1 MSDPM
6 IVFIVGV
13 VLVVVT
19 LAVVL
24 QPLIRNRDE
33 PAGSK
38 LLWAL
43 LIIFSFAVV
52 GLFSGVSTY
61 PWGEPLPSFVT
72 APTPTTPEAVE
83 QMVEGLAIRLE
94 TDTEDL
100 EGWIMLG
107 RSYMQLE
114 RYPEALE
121 AWRQAWRL
129 SEGGQVDVA
138 VSYAEAM
145 VMADPKSL
153 ISSAVELL
161 DVILENNP
169 DETKALWYGG
179 MSAVTRG
186 DEALAEERWV
196 RLLAQENLP
205 ANARAVVQ
213 QQLAAMGAEVTAP
226 AATGPATAAARQ
238 SIHINIE
245 LSDEFAARVKPGQS
259 LFVFAREAD
268 GAGPPVAVKRL
279 QVGVFPLQVTLSDA
293 DVMMPG
299 RKLSDVSRLRLVARI
314 SQSGNAIQ
322 APGDLYGELYPDSI
336 ESLESGAAK
345 FNLRIDSVA
354 E

>member
-6 IVFIVGV
+6 MVFIVGV
-13 VLVVVT
+13 VLVVAT

-24 QPLIRNRDE
+24 QPLISKRSE
-33 PAGSK
+33 PSERK
-38 LLWAL
+38 ILWAL
-43 LIIFSFAVV
+43 LIIFPLAVAGV
-52 GLFSGVSTY
+52 FSGVSTY
-61 PWGEPLPSFVT
+61 PWGESLPAVVT
-72 APTPTTPEAVE
+72 VPNPSTPEAVE
-83 QMVEGLAIRLE
+83 QMVTGLAIRLE

-107 RSYMQLE
+107 RSYMQLD
-114 RYPEALE
+114 RYSEALE
-121 AWRQAWRL
+121 AWGQAWRL
-129 SEGGQVDVA
+129 SEGEQVDVA

-153 ISSAVELL
+153 VGSAGELL
-161 DVILENNP
+161 DVILADNP

-196 RLLAQENLP
+196 RLLADENLP

-213 QQLAAMGAEVTAP
+213 QQLAAMGAAIAVP
-226 AATGPATAAARQ
+226 VATESAAASVRQ
-238 SIHINIE
+238 SIGINIE

-322 APGDLYGELYPDSI
+322 APGDFYGELYPDSL
-336 ESLESGAAK
+336 ESLESGAAN
-345 FNLRIDSVA
+345 FTLRIDTVA

>member
-1 MSDPM
+1 
-6 IVFIVGV
+6 
-13 VLVVVT
+13 
-19 LAVVL
+19 
-24 QPLIRNRDE
+24 
-33 PAGSK
+33 
-38 LLWAL
+38 
-43 LIIFSFAVV
+43 
-52 GLFSGVSTY
+52 
-61 PWGEPLPSFVT
+61 
-72 APTPTTPEAVE
+72 
-83 QMVEGLAIRLE
+83 MVEGLAIRLE

-153 ISSAVELL
+153 IGSAGELL

-179 MSAVTRG
+179 MSAVARG

-196 RLLAQENLP
+196 HLLAQENLP

-213 QQLAAMGAEVTAP
+213 QQLAAMGAEVAAP
-226 AATGPATAAARQ
+226 AATGPAAAAARQ
-238 SIHINIE
+238 SILINIE
-245 LSDEFAARVKPGQS
+245 LSDELVARVKPGQS

>member
-6 IVFIVGV
+6 IVFIVGLLLV
-13 VLVVVT
+13 AVTFVFVLK
-19 LAVVL
+19 
-24 QPLIRNRDE
+24 PLIRNRRESAD
-33 PAGSK
+33 SK
-38 LLWAL
+38 ILWAL
-43 LIIFSFAVV
+43 LIIFPIAVA
-52 GLFSGVSTY
+52 GLFNEVSTY
-61 PWGEPLPSFVT
+61 PWGEPLTEFVT
-72 APTPTTPEAVE
+72 TPTSSAPEAVE
-83 QMVEGLAIRLE
+83 QMVESLAIRLE
-94 TDTEDL
+94 TETEDL
-100 EGWIMLG
+100 EGWVMLG

-129 SEGGQVDVA
+129 SEGEQADIA

-153 ISSAVELL
+153 ISGAGELL

-179 MSAVTRG
+179 MSSVARG

-196 RLLAQENLP
+196 RLLALENLP

-213 QQLAAMGAEVTAP
+213 QQLAALGAKVAAP
-226 AATGPATAAARQ
+226 AAAASQ
-238 SIHINIE
+238 GIHINID
-245 LSDEFAARVKPGQS
+245 LSDELAARVKPGQS

-268 GAGPPVAVKRL
+268 SAGLPFAVKRL
-279 QVGVFPLQVTLSDA
+279 QVGVFPLQVTLSNA
-293 DVMMPG
+293 DVMVPG
-299 RKLSDVSRLRLVARI
+299 RKLSDISRLRLVARI

-322 APGDLYGELYPDSI
+322 SPGDLYGELYPDSL

-345 FNLRIDSVA
+345 LNIRIDSVA

>member
-6 IVFIVGV
+6 IVFIIGV

-19 LAVVL
+19 FVVVL
-24 QPLIRNRDE
+24 QPLIRNRGE
-33 PAGSK
+33 PAGNK
-38 LLWAL
+38 ILWAL
-43 LIIFSFAVV
+43 LIIFSFAVA

-72 APTPTTPEAVE
+72 APTPSAPKAVE
-83 QMVEGLAIRLE
+83 QMVEGLALRLE
-94 TDTEDL
+94 TETDDL

-114 RYPEALE
+114 RYPEAME

-129 SEGGQVDVA
+129 SEGEQVDVA
-138 VSYAEAM
+138 VSFAEAM
-145 VMADPKSL
+145 VLADPKTL
-153 ISSAVELL
+153 VGSAGELL
-161 DVILENNP
+161 DVILKNNP

-179 MSAVTRG
+179 MSAVARG
-186 DEALAEERWV
+186 DDALAERRWV
-196 RLLAQENLP
+196 HLLAQENLP

-213 QQLAAMGAEVTAP
+213 QQLAAMGAA
-226 AATGPATAAARQ
+226 AATSAAKPEAVAARQ

-245 LSDEFAARVKPGQS
+245 LSDELATRVKPGQS

-279 QVGVFPLQVTLSDA
+279 QVGVFPVQVTLSDA

-322 APGDLYGELYPDSI
+322 APGDLYGELYPESL

-345 FNLRIDSVA
+345 LNLRIDSVA